1 MMRQTLVTMCSAA
14 LVSLVMAFPAVA
26 QQKTA
31 KQCEDEWKTNKA
43 EIQAKKQKKK
53 DFIAECRGQTAA
65 TTSPTAAPAPAPA
78 PTAAPAPAPA
88 PAAPAP
94 KATAAKTTGTPS
106 AANQYASEGDAK
118 SRCGAD
124 TVVWVN
130 LGSKVYHYAG
140 SKSYGTTKKGAYM
153 CEKDTGSEGFR
164 AAKNEKHP

>member
-53 DFIAECRGQTAA
+53 DFITECRGQAAA
-65 TTSPTAAPAPAPA
+65 TTAAPAAPAAAPAPAPA
-78 PTAAPAPAPA
+78 TAA

-94 KATAAKTTGTPS
+94 KAPAAKTTATPA

-118 SRCGAD
+118 GRCSSD

-130 LGSKVYHYAG
+130 LESKVYHYAG

-153 CEKDTGSEGFR
+153 CEKDTAGGGYR

>member
-1 MMRQTLVTMCSAA
+1 MMRQALVTMCSAA
-14 LVSLVMAFPAVA
+14 LVSLVIAFPAVA

-31 KQCEDEWKTNKA
+31 KQCEDDWKTNKA

-53 DFIAECRGQTAA
+53 DFMAECRGQTAA
-65 TTSPTAAPAPAPA
+65 TTSPAAAPTAAPAPAPA
-78 PTAAPAPAPA
+78 PAAPA

-118 SRCGAD
+118 SRCATD

-130 LGSKVYHYAG
+130 LGTKVYHYAG

-153 CEKDTGSEGFR
+153 CEKDTGSEGYR

>member
-1 MMRQTLVTMCSAA
+1 MKRQVLVTLCSAA
-14 LVSLVMAFPAVA
+14 LVSLVMAFPAAA

-65 TTSPTAAPAPAPA
+65 TTTAPA
-78 PTAAPAPAPA
+78 AAPAPAPA
-88 PAAPAP
+88 PAAPPP
-94 KATAAKTTGTPS
+94 KATAAPKAPAARTTGTPS

-118 SRCGAD
+118 SHCFSD

-130 LGSKVYHYAG
+130 LDSKVYHYAG
-140 SKSYGTTKKGAYM
+140 NKSYGTTKKGAYM
-153 CEKDTGSEGFR
+153 CEKDTASEGYR

>member
-1 MMRQTLVTMCSAA
+1 MKRQILVTMCSVV
-14 LVSLVMAFPAVA
+14 LVSLVMAFPAAA

-53 DFIAECRGQTAA
+53 DFIAECRGQTAES
-65 TTSPTAAPAPAPA
+65 TTTTPAAAPA
-78 PTAAPAPAPA
+78 AAPAPAPA

-94 KATAAKTTGTPS
+94 KAAAKTTGTPS

-118 SRCGAD
+118 SRCSSD

-130 LGSKVYHYAG
+130 LSSKVYHYTG

-153 CEKDTGSEGFR
+153 CEKDTAADGFR